1 MDNAELLSQF
11 QAKVDEF
18 ARYQEFIDKAE
29 AQSSRFAAAV
39 VEKVISSN
47 REKSLEV
54 VEALIPLTAD
64 VEDVVSSIETEKAEI
79 ASAHE
84 ASNMAIQELELRMAI
99 GELDQEGFD
108 NESADLRK
116 EVEEANA
123 KVEGLDADLEAF
135 KGALERWTELG
146 TKGGVLAPAAEEE
159 EEASEEAVELDGA
172 DESGEDED
180 SEAGGLALGDDDL
193 DLGGEDLIEDDFL
206 VDEIIVGG
214 DDDDIVEFEVDGD
227 DDIEMDDAFSED
239 ADAGV
244 HSERL
249 TVQDDVSAVF
259 GDDDGDDDV
268 ADLLGDDD
276 DLGSA
281 SVAVALGGADDDDD
295 DDDSSDSDEILL
307 SDDVLPSDDGDLDI
321 LASDEALELDSG
333 DSGGDLKP
341 RRAVLLYAE
350 GTPEEQVH
358 PVTKDVVSIGRG
370 RDNDIQVRND
380 SKVSRYHCKIYR
392 RGPHYYLE
400 DNKSANG
407 SLVNGELIT
416 ERRLFGGEEIII
428 GETFFR
434 FRILD

>member
-39 VEKVISSN
+39 VEKVIASN
-47 REKSLEV
+47 REKSLGV
-54 VEALIPLTAD
+54 VEQLIPLTAD
-64 VEDVVSSIETEKAEI
+64 VEDVIAAIESEKAEI

-84 ASNMAIQELELRMAI
+84 VSHMAIQELELRMAI

-108 NESADLRK
+108 AESADLRK
-116 EVEEANA
+116 DLDEAGA
-123 KVEGLDADLEAF
+123 KVEELDNDLSSFRA
-135 KGALERWTELG
+135 ALEQWTELG
-146 TKGGVLAPAAEEE
+146 TRGGVLSAAPDEAESDEDDDE
-159 EEASEEAVELDGA
+159 SDLMA
-172 DESGEDED
+172 DEVDD
-180 SEAGGLALGDDDL
+180 DDVGLALGDDDL
-193 DLGGEDLIEDDFL
+193 ELGGEDLIEDDFM
-206 VDEIIVGG
+206 VDEIIVG
-214 DDDDIVEFEVDGD
+214 DSDDIVEIEVDGGD
-227 DDIEMDDAFSED
+227 DVQMDEVDADNDDI
-239 ADAGV
+239 GV
-244 HSERL
+244 HAERL
-249 TVQDDVSAVF
+249 TVQDDVSSVFVDEPEDAVS
-259 GDDDGDDDV
+259 GG
-268 ADLLGDDD
+268 
-276 DLGSA
+276 A
-281 SVAVALGGADDDDD
+281 SVAVAIGGADDEDYE
-295 DDDSSDSDEILL
+295 DDDSSADDEVLL
-307 SDDVLPSDDGDLDI
+307 SDDVLPADDGDLDI
-321 LASDEALELDSG
+321 LSGDEALELDSA
-333 DSGGDLKP
+333 DSGQDLKP

-392 RGPHYYLE
+392 RGPNYYIE